1 MAKSKSDQDN
11 KGSSFV
17 KKILLVAAPLIAAYL
32 YFFVELDH
40 NNPAVVATLAIAI
53 WMAIWW
59 VIEIVPLGIT
69 SLLPVV
75 LFPMFGIIN
84 GKEVSSAYFNHVI
97 FLFIGGFLIAL
108 AIQKWNFHKRIAL
121 TILNFVGNSP
131 GRLLFGFMFTTAFLS
146 MWISN
151 TATAMLMVP
160 IIISIVKKLEIINGK
175 KTVQLFALG
184 LLLSVA
190 YSASIGGVATLVGT
204 PPNLSFARIFEMYF
218 PNAPEISFSK
228 WMIFAIP
235 ITILMF
241 ICTWVYIY
249 FQFIKKGGSWKIIK
263 RNELSDELKAL
274 GPMSFEEKIV
284 GLVFL
289 VLAFLWMF
297 RVDIVIGKFNIPG
310 WSSLFKNPSYIND
323 GTVAIMMG
331 ILLFLIPS
339 KEKKGTFLM
348 DWKTAKKIPWE
359 IILLFGGGFALALGF
374 KESGLSAWF
383 GEQLLFLKNVSPLI
397 LIVIVTMLITFLT
410 ELTSNTATVE
420 TLLPILAGLA
430 ISVRINP
437 LLLMI
442 PATVAGSFAFMLP
455 VATPPN
461 AIIFGTKRVSIFQ
474 MAKAGL
480 VLNFIGII
488 IVSLVTYYWGAYVF
502 GFEMSSF
509 PVWGS
514 N

>member
-1 MAKSKSDQDN
+1 
-11 KGSSFV
+11 
-17 KKILLVAAPLIAAYL
+17 
-32 YFFVELDH
+32 
-40 NNPAVVATLAIAI
+40 
-53 WMAIWW
+53 
-59 VIEIVPLGIT
+59 
-69 SLLPVV
+69 
-75 LFPMFGIIN
+75 
-84 GKEVSSAYFNHVI
+84 
-97 FLFIGGFLIAL
+97 
-108 AIQKWNFHKRIAL
+108 
-121 TILNFVGNSP
+121 
-131 GRLLFGFMFTTAFLS
+131 
-146 MWISN
+146 
-151 TATAMLMVP
+151 
-160 IIISIVKKLEIINGK
+160 
-175 KTVQLFALG
+175 
-184 LLLSVA
+184 
-190 YSASIGGVATLVGT
+190 
-204 PPNLSFARIFEMYF
+204 
-218 PNAPEISFSK
+218 
-228 WMIFAIP
+228 
-235 ITILMF
+235 MF